1 MAMRTLEEK
10 WAAIVFDIVDY
21 AFEPIINV
29 HTGAAFG
36 FEALLRNYQAVGFDT
51 IQEFFDA
58 AYREK
63 VLFKVE
69 LFLREKAIQKFIAA
83 GLHEKA
89 KLFFNVDAR
98 IINMPDYQQGHTARI
113 LARYG
118 LKPHSMTFE
127 ITERQRLE
135 NTERVLQILRI
146 TQAQSYNIAID
157 DFGVGYSGLQ
167 LLYTLEPDFIK
178 IDRFFISNL
187 ATDSKKRFFVTSIV
201 NMAHLL
207 GITVIAEGI
216 ETEQE
221 YYVCRDLGCDF
232 VQGYLFQAPTTDIT
246 QLQLKYE
253 YVERLA
259 RLDRR
264 KSVSDQQLIYD
275 KAEYI
280 PQLSIDADME
290 EVFNY
295 FLENKHISFCPIT
308 TPNNEPVG
316 IVRERD
322 IKAFAYSL
330 YGRQLLKNK
339 SAAKSLKDFIV
350 RCPIVDINTRAEQ
363 MLEIFSMEDDAEGII
378 IVEDMQYIGFL
389 STKSLLRII
398 NEKNVAA
405 ARDQNPLTKLPG
417 NTVIHAYVS
426 EGLEQKVDHYALV
439 YYDFNNFKPYNDKYG
454 FRRGDKAILLFA
466 DILRRRFTQENCL
479 VGHIG
484 GDDFF
489 LGFKNV
495 PFEDAYRQAKEAI
508 VEFTESVKELYD
520 EKDRL
525 NGYLEAKDREGNL
538 KRFPLLTVSAAMLV
552 IAGEKSSCSMEEVS
566 MILAEMK
573 KMSKSNSEKITAAT
587 VYRRLTDPVSNSVVA
602 SSESQAL
609 KQNHLA
615 VSAAGVIA
623 HSGAAAL
630 PEKPNN

>member
-1 MAMRTLEEK
+1 MRTLEEK

-21 AFEPIINV
+21 AFEPIVNV

-36 FEALLRNYQAVGFDT
+36 FEALLRNYQAVGFET

-69 LFLREKAIQKFIAA
+69 LFLREKAIEKFVAA

-89 KLFFNVDAR
+89 KLFFNVDSR
-98 IINMPDYQQGHTARI
+98 IIDMPDYQQGHTAKI

-118 LKPHSMTFE
+118 LKPHNMTFE

-135 NTERVLQILRI
+135 NSERVMQILKI

-157 DFGVGYSGLQ
+157 DFGVGYSGMQ

-187 ATDSKKRFFVTSIV
+187 ATDSKKRFFVTNIV

-221 YYVCRDLGCDF
+221 FYVCRDLGCDF

-264 KSVSDQQLIYD
+264 KNASDQQLIYD

-280 PQLSIDADME
+280 PQLSIDADIE

-295 FLENKHISFCPIT
+295 FLENKNFSFCPIT

-339 SAAKSLKDFIV
+339 STAKSLRDFIV

-378 IVEDMQYIGFL
+378 LVEDMQYIGFL

-398 NEKNVAA
+398 NEKNLAA

-426 EGLEQKVDHYALV
+426 EGLAQSLDHYALV
-439 YYDFNNFKPYNDKYG
+439 YYDFDNFKPYNDKYG

-466 DILRRRFTQENCL
+466 EILRRHFSHERCMI
-479 VGHIG
+479 GHIG

-495 PFEDAYRQAKEAI
+495 PFEEAYQQAKAVI
-508 VEFTESVKELYD
+508 SEFTESVKELYD
-520 EKDRL
+520 ETDRL
-525 NGYLEAKDREGNL
+525 NGYIESKDREGNP

-552 IAGEKSSCSMEEVS
+552 IAGEKSQSSMEEVS

-573 KMSKSNSEKITAAT
+573 KMSKSNSDKITAAT
-587 VYRRLTDPVSNSVVA
+587 VYRPSVSPAPSEATTTAENEHPLNGQLATPVQRTP
-602 SSESQAL
+602 SSM
-609 KQNHLA
+609 
-615 VSAAGVIA
+615 
-623 HSGAAAL
+623 
-630 PEKPNN
+630 